1 MTDQPSPMRAQPEAL
16 FPRRSFLYVPGDSL
30 RKIEKAATLD
40 ADTLILDLEDG
51 VARSQKEAAR
61 AVVGEALARLDFGA
75 RERLV
80 RLNHPAHGLIDA
92 ELAATL
98 PAPPHGYV
106 LPKVEAAAELLDLGA
121 RLAQAEQLHGLAQ
134 GRLTIFAMI
143 ETARGVLRLAE
154 IAASTPR
161 LAGLIFGA
169 EDFTADVG
177 AVRSPGGIEL
187 LYARSS
193 LVTAAAA
200 YGLHAVDA
208 VYLEL
213 DNLAGLGEEC
223 ALGRGLGFGGKTALG
238 PRAGV
243 WRQDRRASAPTAGD
257 QPGLYSG
264 PRRGGTRPGVGER
277 LCRAPGARGRGLCL
291 CRQDGRPAGDRGG
304 AAAAGAHGADYT
316 FNPDST
322 TP

>member
-1 MTDQPSPMRAQPEAL
+1 MTDRPSSTRTQPETL

-121 RLAQAEQLHGLAQ
+121 RLAQAEQTHGLAQ
-134 GRLTIFAMI
+134 GSLTIFAMI
-143 ETARGVLRLAE
+143 ETSRGVLRLAE

-213 DNLAGLGEEC
+213 DNLAGLGEEW
-223 ALGRGLGFGGKTALG
+223 ALGRGLGFGGKTAVH
-238 PRAGV
+238 PRQLPVINQAFTPAPDEVARAQALVSAFAAHQAQGAGV
-243 WRQDRRASAPTAGD
+243 FVYAGKMVDQPVIVAAQRLLARMAQITPSAPTA
-257 QPGLYSG
+257 P
-264 PRRGGTRPGVGER
+264 PPK
-277 LCRAPGARGRGLCL
+277 
-291 CRQDGRPAGDRGG
+291 
-304 AAAAGAHGADYT
+304 
-316 FNPDST
+316 
-322 TP
+322 

>member
-1 MTDQPSPMRAQPEAL
+1 MRAQPEAL

-121 RLAQAEQLHGLAQ
+121 RLAQAEQTHGLAQ
-134 GRLTIFAMI
+134 GSLTIFAMI

-154 IAASTPR
+154 IAATPR

-223 ALGRGLGFGGKTALG
+223 ALGRGLGFGGKTAVH
-238 PRAGV
+238 PRQLPVINHAFTPAPAEVARAQALVSAFETHQAQGAGV
-243 WRQDRRASAPTAGD
+243 FVYEGKMVDQPVIAAAQRLLARMAQITPSTPTA
-257 QPGLYSG
+257 P
-264 PRRGGTRPGVGER
+264 PPK
-277 LCRAPGARGRGLCL
+277 
-291 CRQDGRPAGDRGG
+291 
-304 AAAAGAHGADYT
+304 
-316 FNPDST
+316 
-322 TP
+322 